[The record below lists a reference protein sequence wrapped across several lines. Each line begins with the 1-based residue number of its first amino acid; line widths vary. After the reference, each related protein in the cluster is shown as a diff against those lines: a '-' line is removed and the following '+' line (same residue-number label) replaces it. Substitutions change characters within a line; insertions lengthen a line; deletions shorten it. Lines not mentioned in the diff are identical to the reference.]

1 MKTKTVEVSWKD
13 APVNVILKELTFGE
27 KNELLE
33 QSTEVT
39 GKGGELNTTINVR
52 KLKEFALLK
61 GIKEAAFDITI
72 SNIRNLTA
80 SDGENLYTELDKLN
94 NPDPKD

>member
-1 MKTKTVEVSWKD
+1 MKTKEVEVTWNENPAK
-13 APVNVILKELTFGE
+13 VILKELTFGA

-33 QSTEVT
+33 QSTEVS

-61 GIKEAAFDITI
+61 GIKEAPFEITI

-80 SDGENLYTELDKLN
+80 TDGENLYSELDKLN

>member
-13 APVNVILKELTFGE
+13 APVKVTLKELTFGE

-33 QSTEVT
+33 QAADVS
-39 GKGGELNTTINVR
+39 GKGGELHTTINVR

-61 GIKEAAFDITI
+61 GIKEAPFEITI
-72 SNIRNLTA
+72 SNIRNLTS

>member
-1 MKTKTVEVSWKD
+1 MKTKEVEVNWQDS
-13 APVNVILKELTFGE
+13 PVKVILKELTFGE

-33 QSTEVT
+33 QAADVS
-39 GKGGELNTTINVR
+39 GKGGELSTSINVR

-61 GIKEAAFDITI
+61 GIKEAPFEITI

-80 SDGENLYTELDKLN
+80 SDGENLYNELDKLN
-94 NPDPKD
+94 NPDPKG

>member
-1 MKTKTVEVSWKD
+1 MKTKEVEVTWKES
-13 APVNVILKELTFGE
+13 PVKVTLKELTFGE

-33 QSTEVT
+33 QAADVS
-39 GKGGELNTTINVR
+39 GKGGELSTSINVR

-61 GIKEAAFDITI
+61 GIKEAPFEITI
-72 SNIRNLTA
+72 SNIRNLRS

-94 NPDPKD
+94 NPDPKG

>member
-1 MKTKTVEVSWKD
+1 MKTKEVEVNWQDS
-13 APVNVILKELTFGE
+13 PVKVILKELTFGE

-33 QSTEVT
+33 QAADVS
-39 GKGGELNTTINVR
+39 GKGGELSTNINVR

-61 GIKEAAFDITI
+61 GIKEAPFEITI

-80 SDGENLYTELDKLN
+80 SDGENLYNELDKLN
-94 NPDPKD
+94 NPDPKG